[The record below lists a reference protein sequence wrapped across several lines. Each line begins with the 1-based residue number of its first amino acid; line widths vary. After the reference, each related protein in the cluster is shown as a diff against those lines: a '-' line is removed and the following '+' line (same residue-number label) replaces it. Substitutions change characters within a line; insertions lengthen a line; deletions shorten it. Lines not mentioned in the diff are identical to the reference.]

1 MPTQSHPCVTE
12 RPPREPSAN
21 LTMDGQTLARQPDRT
36 HQPDRTA
43 NRTRHRAL
51 PHCTGQPGFELLR
64 QAAPGR
70 VHGLHTGDVLKF

>member
-51 PHCTGQPGFELLR
+51 PHCTGQPGTI
-64 QAAPGR
+64 PSPMSI
-70 VHGLHTGDVLKF
+70 